1 MTTTWG
7 SGAAAG
13 SGAGCGSGAGGVR
26 PLRISA
32 TITASLTPAP
42 LSCFSV
48 GVSIA
53 KTPRSTSISASS
65 TWSLRPAF
73 DNSMT
78 SRMVT
83 ASARRAVRV
92 RRVMTVSR
100 ARAMRRNIGSTLQ
113 VRTDQLYSATK
124 APAGW
129 AGRHGV
135 PAAGAAGGSCHEDS
149 TVPAA
154 WRKYLKTLRI
164 IADLRGTPL
173 AHSGETGSRLHNAV
187 QTAAGSSPG
196 ARVRD
201 GRGGWR
207 LCGDPPQFD
216 GCRRRAAGPRRH
228 VVGPGQPG
236 RVHPLLFP

>member
-83 ASARRAVRV
+83 DTGRPAARAP
-92 RRVMTVSR
+92 RVMTVSR
-100 ARAMRRNIGSTLQ
+100 RMAMRRNIGSNLQ

-135 PAAGAAGGSCHEDS
+135 PAAGAAGGSCREDS
-149 TVPAA
+149 TVHAA

-173 AHSGETGSRLHNAV
+173 AHSGETGSRFHNAV

-196 ARVRD
+196 ARVRE
-201 GRGGWR
+201 GRGGGG
-207 LCGDPPQFD
+207 LSGDPPQFD
-216 GCRRRAAGPRRH
+216 GSRRRAAVRGRH
-228 VVGPGQPG
+228 VVGPGQARRGHPG
-236 RVHPLLFP
+236 RF